1 MSSQPVVEPV
11 VETMDI
17 EVHSEEVRHCLFVY
31 VCIVCQCEVLAYF
44 QCYLLVFIV
53 VIQGEMLPDTDVF
66 RDVVISNVSV

>member
-1 MSSQPVVEPV
+1 M
-11 VETMDI
+11 
-17 EVHSEEVRHCLFVY
+17 HC
-31 VCIVCQCEVLAYF
+31 VCVCSVLCVKFFFLVCF